1 MNSKELQRLLI
12 FYSVVGIFII
22 SALVAIISI
31 FPLYKELKKNEESN
45 LQSALQTR
53 RLVVEEFVSRA
64 KDIASQ
70 IASRTQAIRELE
82 AYNQDPVSYTH
93 LRAHET

>member
-12 FYSVVGIFII
+12 FYSVVRIFII

-45 LQSALQTR
+45 LHRTYAKTLYIAHDNFDELHALSHGIRRSATVCERLTILKWITR
-53 RLVVEEFVSRA
+53 VPM
-64 KDIASQ
+64 
-70 IASRTQAIRELE
+70 T
-82 AYNQDPVSYTH
+82 
-93 LRAHET
+93 

>member
-12 FYSVVGIFII
+12 FYSVVRIFII

-45 LQSALQTR
+45 LHRTYAKTLYIAHDNFDELHAL
-53 RLVVEEFVSRA
+53 SRA
-64 KDIASQ
+64 LAELCG
-70 IASRTQAIRELE
+70 TQSPNYFIQKPLVI
-82 AYNQDPVSYTH
+82 PVK
-93 LRAHET
+93 